1 MGIKGDPDACYFWH
15 QGYEE
20 VIKTLE
26 PSLIIRYGDKME
38 GEYEEISIYFK
49 NHILNKFKYGRQWSI

>member
-15 QGYEE
+15 LGYEE
-20 VIKTLE
+20 VIKSLE

-38 GEYEEISIYFK
+38 GEYEEISIYFD
-49 NHILNKFKYGRQWSI
+49 NQILKSLHYGR